1 MKPLYLHVALAG
13 MLLLSAGSAAAGAT
27 VSFTEPERFT
37 DVGRSPWERERV
49 LKQVSA
55 HFDMLAARLPAGQTL
70 KVEVLD
76 IDLAGHV
83 EHHLIGHPDLRI
95 VGRGADWPHMS
106 LRYTITEGDK
116 VVKSGEERLS
126 SMSYME
132 RYPFSRYRDEPLRY
146 EKQMIDDWFKE
157 KVALR

>member
-1 MKPLYLHVALAG
+1 MLPIDNGFQEAVAIVADDA
-13 MLLLSAGSAAAGAT
+13 LS
-27 VSFTEPERFT
+27 
-37 DVGRSPWERERV
+37 
-49 LKQVSA
+49 
-55 HFDMLAARLPAGQTL
+55 AARLSEALGYDVRYRGPVAEGALTL
-70 KVEVLD
+70 LGMGPGYRATET
-76 IDLAGHV
+76 
-83 EHHLIGHPDLRI
+83 LIGHPDLRI

-146 EKQMIDDWFKE
+146 EEQMIDEWFKE